1 MLLDKLIKENKA
13 IWDKY
18 IHHEFVQK
26 LQNGT
31 LEKEVFLFYL
41 KQDYIFLNHYAK
53 CYALLALNANNAK
66 EIQFAIKN
74 QNYTL
79 EGELELHRSILKLGV
94 DVDSLSYKDESL
106 TNIAY
111 TRYLLSVGQSG
122 DYLDMLCAL
131 SACAIGYAYIG
142 ETIYNDLD
150 ETVLKNHPYREWI
163 LTYSGKEFQDE
174 IRSFKD
180 FFNAYTNS
188 ISEKKFKKLSEIF
201 YTTVRLEVAFWQ
213 HSLEQKMQI

>member
-79 EGELELHRSILKLGV
+79 ESELELHRSILKLGV

-142 ETIYNDLD
+142 EAIYNDLD

-188 ISEKKFKKLSEIF
+188 VSEKKFKKLSEIF